1 MSNRLLAAA
10 RQNPRTA
17 LSSVARWYR
26 RRHARLFHLKSG
38 DSLSPAPLGD
48 IARVCS
54 RRGYCR

>member
-17 LSSVARWYR
+17 LSSIALWYR
-26 RRHARLFHLKSG
+26 GVAM
-38 DSLSPAPLGD
+38 PACSTSSRATAYLPPLGD